1 MMPSI
6 LAADIGATNS
16 RFAFFRGDDPAGLSL
31 VSSVWFPTAQA
42 ASFQELLAS
51 LASSDLGLDH
61 ERADLICLAAAGPV
75 QGESYCQPPHIAW
88 DIDLGR
94 DLGGDTPSLLIN
106 DFVAQAWACLS
117 PVARAAQEVLPGQAD
132 PQATKAVIGAG
143 SNLGHAALAPDGRG
157 GWVPVASE
165 AGHAAFSFF
174 GPEEAAYQ
182 EFLGQERGDPY
193 PIADTVVSG
202 KGLSYLYQFF
212 TGRKLEPAQVGE
224 ALDSHP
230 PTLEWMARF
239 YGRACRQWA
248 LQVVALGGVYIAG
261 GLAVKL
267 PDLVRHPAFGGE
279 FRLADPTNRI
289 LAGIPVWL
297 ITDENSGLWG
307 AAAAALERLGAR
319 R

>member
-1 MMPSI
+1 MPSI

-16 RFAFFRGDDPAGLSL
+16 RFAHFEGEGSESL
-31 VSSVWFPTAQA
+31 RLVNSVWLSSQGAT
-42 ASFQELLAS
+42 SFSELLEG
-51 LASSDLGLDH
+51 LVSSDLGLDH
-61 ERADLICLAAAGPV
+61 NQADLICLAAAGPV

-117 PVARAAQEVLPGQAD
+117 PVAQAAQEVLPGQAD
-132 PQATKAVIGAG
+132 PQAAKAVIGAG

-165 AGHAAFSFF
+165 GGHAAFAFF

-193 PIADTVVSG
+193 AIADTVVSG

-212 TGRKLEPAQVGE
+212 TGRKLEPAQVGQ

-248 LQVVALGGVYIAG
+248 LQVVALGGLYIAG

-267 PDLVRHPAFGGE
+267 PSLVRHPAFGRE

-289 LAGIPVWL
+289 LGGIPVSL

-307 AAAAALERLGAR
+307 AAAAALERLGPR